1 MNNIKD
7 IDNNELSTI
16 RIALLDKID
25 LIQGYIK
32 MANELQQPIYVKYW
46 EEALDKHSRLLNKL
60 Y

>member
-1 MNNIKD
+1 MNKNEL
-7 IDNNELSTI
+7 DNNELATI

-32 MANELQQPIYVKYW
+32 LANELHQPLGAKYW

>member
-1 MNNIKD
+1 MNKNEL
-7 IDNNELSTI
+7 DNNELSTI

-32 MANELQQPIYVKYW
+32 MANESQQPIYVKYW